1 MGNNIKESRNLKMFL
16 LTNLTRQVSDN
27 SEH

>member
-1 MGNNIKESRNLKMFL
+1 MGNNIKESRNLKVFL
-16 LTNLTRQVSDN
+16 LTDLTYQVSDN